1 MTDKERIKSI
11 LEQID
16 KEFPDRIKLG
26 NRLNEVYKILAM
38 GELELLTLDQYRGQN
53 MDYVLAELQKEGLA
67 VGDKLNE
74 LEKKIVKKYNVRPTD
89 LISDLVLLNEF
100 GVDNIKDLPKDA
112 SADLKKAFPET
123 PPVEVKGNQVTN
135 EDLQKAIDN
144 LFDKVDGTAEKEL
157 VDHSAFAGG
166 LVEELE
172 NMGYKSEVVE
182 SSLNKWLDVNADS
195 DFLKNEFSWNAVPEA
210 NLPESPV
217 LKGRKG
223 LPITP
228 EQDRMLE
235 IKWADYWSTNGE
247 GWGQQVHGTY
257 TAEVVDG
264 FYQFKADNPDI
275 PNWWFPSDFMDGQQL
290 TQRAFVGWGVTQEDI
305 DNLKQGFE
313 KGIFD
318 KEKNKK
324 LLKVVNDLDG
334 SDKLIKP
341 TVPKNAPPAEVFD
354 FREKQLEKLMEELE
368 EFANVEIITPE
379 QAKLIDEALDDMIAQ
394 ERRGN
399 FKAIPG
405 GKNSVKNI
413 IKRRLANIFA
423 GGLTLLDV
431 YEIALIGS
439 AIGQPAIDPIIK
451 LIFPDT
457 PDDDRSYGEKVMEN
471 LQRVEN
477 ISPTAQVIKKID
489 EKLPDEKRKYNTF
502 GVPENYSANFSP
514 FYGILGG

>member
-1 MTDKERIKSI
+1 
-11 LEQID
+11 
-16 KEFPDRIKLG
+16 
-26 NRLNEVYKILAM
+26 
-38 GELELLTLDQYRGQN
+38 
-53 MDYVLAELQKEGLA
+53 
-67 VGDKLNE
+67 
-74 LEKKIVKKYNVRPTD
+74 
-89 LISDLVLLNEF
+89 
-100 GVDNIKDLPKDA
+100 
-112 SADLKKAFPET
+112 
-123 PPVEVKGNQVTN
+123 
-135 EDLQKAIDN
+135 
-144 LFDKVDGTAEKEL
+144 
-157 VDHSAFAGG
+157 
-166 LVEELE
+166 
-172 NMGYKSEVVE
+172 
-182 SSLNKWLDVNADS
+182 
-195 DFLKNEFSWNAVPEA
+195 
-210 NLPESPV
+210 
-217 LKGRKG
+217 
-223 LPITP
+223 
-228 EQDRMLE
+228 
-235 IKWADYWSTNGE
+235 
-247 GWGQQVHGTY
+247 
-257 TAEVVDG
+257 
-264 FYQFKADNPDI
+264 
-275 PNWWFPSDFMDGQQL
+275 
-290 TQRAFVGWGVTQEDI
+290 
-305 DNLKQGFE
+305 
-313 KGIFD
+313 
-318 KEKNKK
+318 
-324 LLKVVNDLDG
+324 
-334 SDKLIKP
+334 
-341 TVPKNAPPAEVFD
+341 
-354 FREKQLEKLMEELE
+354 MEELE